1 MLLTLRSLVDHY
13 LERREQ
19 RPAGADRVERIPI
32 D

>member
-13 LERREQ
+13 LERLEQ